1 MVHSLFATMMLSVGY
16 ALLNEV
22 TEYLEEIQ
30 LGGLLL
36 LRDSDVQLSVL
47 NGERRGVF
55 LS

>member
-1 MVHSLFATMMLSVGY
+1 VVYPLFAAVMLSVSY
-16 ALLNEV
+16 ALLDEV

-36 LRDSDVQLSVL
+36 LWDSDVQLSVL
-47 NGERRGVF
+47 DWQRRGIL

>member
-1 MVHSLFATMMLSVGY
+1 MVHSLFAAVMLSVGY
-16 ALLNEV
+16 ALLDEV

-47 NGERRGVF
+47 DGQRRCIL